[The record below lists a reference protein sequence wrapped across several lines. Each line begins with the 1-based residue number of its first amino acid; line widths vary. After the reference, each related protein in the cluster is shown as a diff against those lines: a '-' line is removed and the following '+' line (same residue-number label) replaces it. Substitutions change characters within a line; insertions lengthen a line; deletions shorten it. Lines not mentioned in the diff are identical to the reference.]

1 MGSLPSSR
9 SISHGS
15 SATGTAEGRRPLCA
29 VRLRSSVAVVPFDL
43 GGWVTGSSLWSARP
57 AASPALD
64 PGRTSPTRTAMS
76 SRSLGVG
83 RSRLGDK
90 YVLGAERSSRSA
102 RLRAHYVRQRRW
114 AGAAPQNPRMESS
127 KAVSSV
133 MASLSWRMR
142 AASASLPTHSRT
154 DA

>member
-1 MGSLPSSR
+1 
-9 SISHGS
+9 
-15 SATGTAEGRRPLCA
+15 
-29 VRLRSSVAVVPFDL
+29 
-43 GGWVTGSSLWSARP
+43 
-57 AASPALD
+57 
-64 PGRTSPTRTAMS
+64 MS
-76 SRSLGVG
+76 SRSLGAD
-83 RSRLGDK
+83 RSRVGEK

-114 AGAAPQNPRMESS
+114 VGAAPQNPRMESS

-142 AASASLPTHSRT
+142 AASAPLPAHSRT